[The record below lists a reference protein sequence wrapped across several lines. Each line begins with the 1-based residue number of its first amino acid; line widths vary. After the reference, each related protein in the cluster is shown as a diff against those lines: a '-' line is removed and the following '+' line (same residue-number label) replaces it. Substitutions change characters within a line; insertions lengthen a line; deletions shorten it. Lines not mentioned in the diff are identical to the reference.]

1 MKILCIGYRTWA
13 LSIYSNLKKNFPNYK
28 IKILKKKKNISYKFI
43 KKFDPKLILFYGWS
57 WIINEKIFKNY
68 TSLMLHPSDLPKF
81 RGGSPIQNQIINGVK
96 KSAVTIFKVNNI
108 LDGGPIYKKKQFML
122 TGGINKIF
130 RRIENIGTNLT
141 IDIIKGKYRI
151 YNQNLN
157 NSTIYKRRSPKD
169 SEIKLNEIK
178 NRTGQYLL
186 DKIQMLEDP
195 YPNAYIKTK
204 DNKKLLIRSAKLV
217 NN

>member
-28 IKILKKKKNISYKFI
+28 IKILKKKKNLSYKFI
-43 KKFDPKLILFYGWS
+43 KKFDPKFILFYGWS
-57 WIINEKIFKNY
+57 WMINEKIFKNY

-81 RGGSPIQNQIINGVK
+81 RGGSPIQNQKISGVK

-108 LDGGPIYKKKQFML
+108 LDGGPIYKKKSFML

-130 RRIENIGTNLT
+130 TRIENIGTNLT

-151 YNQNLN
+151 YNQNLK
-157 NSTIYKRRSPKD
+157 NSFIYKRRSPKD
-169 SEIKLNEIK
+169 SEITINEIK

-204 DNKKLLIRSAKLV
+204 DNKKLLIRTAKLV

>member
-1 MKILCIGYRTWA
+1 M
-13 LSIYSNLKKNFPNYK
+13 
-28 IKILKKKKNISYKFI
+28 
-43 KKFDPKLILFYGWS
+43 
-57 WIINEKIFKNY
+57 INEKIFKNY

-122 TGGINKIF
+122 TGGINEIF
-130 RRIENIGTNLT
+130 ARIENIGTNLT

-151 YNQNLN
+151 YNQNLKD
-157 NSTIYKRRSPKD
+157 SVIYKRRSSKD
-169 SEIKLNEIK
+169 SEITLNEIK

-204 DNKKLLIRSAKLV
+204 DNKKLLIRTAKLV

>member
-1 MKILCIGYRTWA
+1 MT
-13 LSIYSNLKKNFPNYK
+13 N
-28 IKILKKKKNISYKFI
+28 IKIYFFGISTMSIVCFDYDKFI

-57 WIINEKIFKNY
+57 WMINEKIFKNY

-96 KSAVTIFKVNNI
+96 KSAVTIFNVNNI
-108 LDGGPIYKKKQFML
+108 LDGGPIYKKKQFIL

-130 RRIENIGTNLT
+130 ARIENIGTNLT

-151 YNQNLN
+151 YNQNLK
-157 NSTIYKRRSPKD
+157 NSVIYKRRSPKD
-169 SEIKLNEIK
+169 SEITLNEIK

-204 DNKKLLIRSAKLV
+204 DNKKLLIRTAKLV

>member
-13 LSIYSNLKKNFPNYK
+13 LSIYSNLKKIFPNYK
-28 IKILKKKKNISYKFI
+28 IKILKKKKKKNYKFI

-57 WIINEKIFKNY
+57 WMIDEKIFKNY

-108 LDGGPIYKKKQFML
+108 LDGGPIYKKKQLML
-122 TGGINKIF
+122 TGGINEIF
-130 RRIENIGTNLT
+130 ARIENIGTNLT

-151 YNQNLN
+151 YNQNLKD
-157 NSTIYKRRSPKD
+157 SVIYKRRSPKD
-169 SEIKLNEIK
+169 SEITLNEIK

-204 DNKKLLIRSAKLV
+204 DNKKLLIRTAKLV

>member
-1 MKILCIGYRTWA
+1 M
-13 LSIYSNLKKNFPNYK
+13 
-28 IKILKKKKNISYKFI
+28 
-43 KKFDPKLILFYGWS
+43 
-57 WIINEKIFKNY
+57 INEKIFKNY

-108 LDGGPIYKKKQFML
+108 LDGGPIYKKKKFML
-122 TGGINKIF
+122 TGGINEIF
-130 RRIENIGTNLT
+130 ARIENIGTNLT

-151 YNQNLN
+151 YNQNLKD
-157 NSTIYKRRSPKD
+157 SVIYKRRSPKD
-169 SEIKLNEIK
+169 SEITLNEIK

-204 DNKKLLIRSAKLV
+204 DNKKLLIRTAKLV

>member
-28 IKILKKKKNISYKFI
+28 IKILKKKKKLSYKLI
-43 KKFDPKLILFYGWS
+43 KKFNPKLILFYGWS
-57 WIINEKIFKNY
+57 WMINEKIFKNY

-96 KSAVTIFKVNNI
+96 TSAVTIFKVNNI

-122 TGGINKIF
+122 TGGIKEIF
-130 RRIENIGTNLT
+130 ARIENIGTNLT

-151 YNQNLN
+151 YNQNLKD
-157 NSTIYKRRSPKD
+157 SVIYKRRSSKD
-169 SEIKLNEIK
+169 SEITLNEIK

-204 DNKKLLIRSAKLV
+204 DNKKLLIRTAKLV